1 MPQRQV
7 TGKATCTTPYRKTK
21 GCLILQQISGKDTVR
36 RVFFC
41 AVLSGSSPYFQS
53 SHDLST
59 TFYTTCGK
67 QKLLFF
73 RCFSAI
79 GYNHYTIRRNATA
92 ERCGKFE
99 FRHPVVTSFPHCVE
113 NRVEKLGKYS
123 AKPAPYRKNPRNFA
137 EKTPWKCG
145 KGISPQLWETLILQS
160 DASAIFGVYGRIH
173 ADMLSEK

>member
-1 MPQRQV
+1 
-7 TGKATCTTPYRKTK
+7 
-21 GCLILQQISGKDTVR
+21 
-36 RVFFC
+36 
-41 AVLSGSSPYFQS
+41 
-53 SHDLST
+53 
-59 TFYTTCGK
+59 
-67 QKLLFF
+67 
-73 RCFSAI
+73 
-79 GYNHYTIRRNATA
+79 
-92 ERCGKFE
+92 
-99 FRHPVVTSFPHCVE
+99 VE